1 MAVAQSRDADTAT
14 RTQQL
19 VGMVVSHTHWDREWY
34 LTFERFRMRMVD
46 MLDTVLDIL
55 DTRSDFRAFTL
66 DGQTVLLEDY
76 LEMRPGEEARVRRH
90 VREGRLLIG
99 PHYVLADGFLSSGET
114 MVRNLLIG
122 GQVAERFGRV
132 MKAGYLPDNFG
143 HPSQIPQLLAG
154 FDINTAVIYRGVRHD
169 KSEFLWQSPDG
180 TNVFTAFLP
189 EGYCNANV
197 LSTSPQLFAESTRE
211 TIERLRA
218 YATTPY
224 VLIMNG
230 CDHMSPRGDLED
242 AIRSIN
248 KEVDDTI
255 RLEQGTFEEFA
266 VFVREKAP
274 HLDVVAREFRAGRP
288 GRITPGVIS
297 TRMYLKQT
305 NFRAFTMLE
314 RAAEPLS
321 AMASLLG
328 ERYPATYLA
337 YAWRKLLQN
346 MPHDSITGCSTDAV
360 HRDMMARFGS
370 VLDIGEE
377 LAHRGALAIADR
389 AARGRP
395 EGPAGFL
402 TYNVLP
408 APRRELVRQ
417 RLHFLESGAE
427 FHVVD
432 AGGRTVATQ
441 VLGRKPIKIDYSA
454 RFETFDADGKPYP
467 VVLAAD
473 KAQRAAIRS
482 EKRWQRWVGEE
493 VELLFAADLPG
504 MGYATYEVIPGPS
517 AAPTTDLRSGA
528 DWAENA
534 RLRVQVHRDGTFDVV
549 DKRTGGSYRGLGALE
564 SGGDRGDEYTF
575 AAPQQ
580 DRIATTRGARGDV
593 RVAESGP
600 LRVTFEVRVALEVP
614 LELAPERVRR
624 SDKRVALPI
633 VTRIS
638 LAAGGERVEVS
649 TTVENSAKDHR
660 LRAVFPAPVRTDVA
674 HAHGQFTVD
683 VRPIELTSEERKR
696 ELLKDEER
704 EETTQPHR
712 FFVDVNDGSSG
723 LAVLNRGLTE
733 YEVERT
739 GDGVRICLTLLRC
752 VGFLSRDDFHTRAGG
767 AGPYL
772 ATPDAQCQGT
782 HQFDYAVVPHAGGWV
797 EANVH
802 GQAESF
808 VTPVHSAAI
817 ATAIDTPVRSFV
829 SIDAPEIVFSAFKLA
844 ENSDDFVLRVYN
856 IAPREA
862 EGRVRFGWKP
872 ASVRLAKLSEQ
883 PLEELAAHNDS
894 VRLTLRP
901 SEICTLLV
909 SRPA

>member
-1 MAVAQSRDADTAT
+1 MTVVRPQVASDAEP

-19 VGMVVSHTHWDREWY
+19 VGVVVSHTHWDREWY

-46 MLDTVLDIL
+46 MLDLVLDIL
-55 DTRSDFRAFTL
+55 DNRADFRAFTL

-76 LEMRPGEEARVRRH
+76 LEMRPTEEARVRRH
-90 VREGRLLIG
+90 VREGRLLVG
-99 PHYVLADGFLSSGET
+99 PHYVLADGFLASGET

-154 FDINTAVIYRGVRHD
+154 FEIDTAVLYRGVRHER
-169 KSEFLWQSPDG
+169 SEFWWQSPDG
-180 TNVFTAFLP
+180 TQVFTAFLP

-197 LSTSPQLFAESTRE
+197 LSASPHLFPERMRE

-218 YATTPY
+218 YATTPN

-230 CDHMSPRGDLED
+230 CDHMSPRADLED
-242 AIRSIN
+242 SIRWIN
-248 KEVDDTI
+248 KDLEEVI

-266 VFVREKAP
+266 ARVRELDP
-274 HLDVVAREFRAGRP
+274 RLDVVAREFRAGRP

-305 NFRAFTMLE
+305 NFRAYTTLE
-314 RAAEPLS
+314 RAAEPLA

-360 HRDMMARFGS
+360 HRDMMARFAN
-370 VLDIGEE
+370 VLDVGEE
-377 LAHRGALAIADR
+377 LAHRGAGAIAAR
-389 AARGRP
+389 AAQGRA

-408 APRRELVRQ
+408 APRREHVRQ
-417 RLHFLESGAE
+417 RIHFLEPGTE
-427 FHVVD
+427 FHVID
-432 AGGRTVATQ
+432 GTGRVVPSQ
-441 VLGRKPIKIDYSA
+441 VLARRTMKIDYSA

-467 VVLAAD
+467 VVLAVD

-482 EKRWQRWVGEE
+482 EKRWQRWMGEE
-493 VELLFAADLPG
+493 VEFLFAADLPG
-504 MGYATYEVIPGPS
+504 LGYAAYDVIPG
-517 AAPTTDLRSGA
+517 AAPAPATELRFGD

-534 RLRVQVHRDGTFDVV
+534 QVLLKVNRDGTFDVK
-549 DKRTGGSYRGLGALE
+549 DKRTGAQYRSLGALE

-575 AAPQQ
+575 AAPQHDQ
-580 DRIATTRGARGDV
+580 IATTRGTRGEV
-593 RVAESGP
+593 RLVEAGP
-600 LRVTFEVRVALEVP
+600 IRATFEVRTALEVP
-614 LELAPERVRR
+614 ARLAPERDHR
-624 SDKRVALPI
+624 SSMRIALPV

-638 LAAGGERVEVS
+638 LATGRERVEVA
-649 TTVENSAKDHR
+649 TTIDNSAQDHR
-660 LRAVFPAPVRTDVA
+660 LRAIFPAPLRTGVA

-683 VRPIELTSEERKR
+683 VRPIELSREERER

-704 EETTQPHR
+704 EETTQPHKY
-712 FFVDVNDGSSG
+712 FLDVNDGRIG
-723 LAVLNRGLTE
+723 LAVLNRGITE
-733 YEVERT
+733 YEVEKT
-739 GDGVRICLTLLRC
+739 KDGVRTCLTLLRC

-767 AGPYL
+767 AGPYI

-782 HQFDYAVVPHAGGWV
+782 HHFEYAVLAHPGEWLEAG
-797 EANVH
+797 VH
-802 GQAESF
+802 QQAESF
-808 VTPVHSAAI
+808 VTPVHSATI
-817 ATAIDTPVRSFV
+817 ATEIAEPAKSFV
-829 SIDAPEIVFSAFKLA
+829 SIDAPEIVFSAFKAA
-844 ENSDDFVLRVYN
+844 EGSDDVVLRVYN
-856 IAPREA
+856 VAPREA
-862 EGRVRFGWKP
+862 KGRVRFGWNA
-872 ASVRLAKLSEQ
+872 ASVKLAKLNEQ
-883 PLEELAAHNDS
+883 PIEEL
-894 VRLTLRP
+894 RLEDGGVDIALRP

-909 SRPA
+909 SR